1 MEVHFCQEKG
11 RKNIKA
17 GRVNHILY
25 ILGTKIAICC
35 QTGITAISTENVLP
49 LWHTAVT
56 YHTKQG
62 NDLGAPQE
70 STSSLVW
77 HYVLQNKNGA
87 I

>member
-11 RKNIKA
+11 RKNNKA

-49 LWHTAVT
+49 L
-56 YHTKQG
+56 
-62 NDLGAPQE
+62 
-70 STSSLVW
+70 
-77 HYVLQNKNGA
+77 
-87 I
+87 